1 MPQTLSPS
9 FTAASNG
16 NRKTPQRRSRGLM
29 IEERRVQAKWWRMA
43 APLSQCACFRRK
55 PLERQGKS
63 QRNRRFLG
71 VLSLVTF
78 FPQGKKVIKNIF
90 PGRVVAGRVYVHL
103 NLLAHRQT
111 AAHNARGRMLSSS
124 TTFGGPPSPLGKAN
138 KPPRGGG
145 DIGLKVTFSATI
157 STAPGAARSECL
169 YRAFAKCIFSIGTR
183 REVQSAE
190 L

>member
-1 MPQTLSPS
+1 M
-9 FTAASNG
+9 
-16 NRKTPQRRSRGLM
+16 
-29 IEERRVQAKWWRMA
+29 QAKWWRMA

-103 NLLAHRQT
+103 NLLALRQT

-145 DIGLKVTFSATI
+145 GIGLIVAHFRRHIA
-157 STAPGAARSECL
+157 GVR
-169 YRAFAKCIFSIGTR
+169 RGSIRTPLPRRCGVHPLHWSR
-183 REVQSAE
+183 REVGGGAKHVFI
-190 L
+190 